1 MGDTLYD
8 LGMVRDPCAVP
19 PRNRSAG
26 TQPPRRQRFAE
37 PAGRTGPG
45 ALSQRSA
52 SERRSVLLAA
62 CHAQVE
68 DIDGND
74 VDLGSFAG
82 KVVCVVNV
90 ATE

>member
-1 MGDTLYD
+1 MFPATG
-8 LGMVRDPCAVP
+8 P
-19 PRNRSAG
+19 PERARHDVW
-26 TQPPRRQRFAE
+26 QRFAE
-37 PAGRTGPG
+37 PPGRTGP
-45 ALSQRSA
+45 AEHYLKRSA

>member
-1 MGDTLYD
+1 MAALRGAA
-8 LGMVRDPCAVP
+8 GAH
-19 PRNRSAG
+19 RS
-26 TQPPRRQRFAE
+26 R
-37 PAGRTGPG
+37 G